1 MVQWKWAVVT
11 QVVLWLTRF
20 KEVSFM
26 VISQVLGTLSV
37 ADFLRD
43 YWQKKPVLIRQGV
56 PGFESPLSPEELAGL
71 ACEEDVPARLIL
83 ESAGARPW
91 TLRHGPFTEADFT
104 SLPEDGY
111 SLLITDCEKLIPDLM
126 SLVQH
131 FRFVPDWRID
141 DLMISYAPPGGSVGA
156 HIDEYDVF
164 LLQGMGRRK
173 WMIEY
178 PPKHSDF
185 VPDLDIRLLQEFEP
199 TEAWVLEPGD
209 MLYLPP
215 GVPHH
220 GEAVDHCMTY
230 SIGFRAPL
238 LHELAAGVTDRLI
251 TDMDQAARYGDPDL
265 QAPANPGALDA
276 SSRAKL
282 RAILQSVLDQDDAVL
297 DRFIAETLTE
307 RPLDHAGFY
316 PQNDP
321 LDAKALRDEIAHS
334 GDTLMRTPAARLLVV
349 EDESDSAGG
358 ALAVDGQSM
367 LLNAEVLPLARLLVS
382 QVFYDAAELLA
393 ATESEA
399 AAELL
404 QKLYADGVVQWQP
417 NLLSV

>member
-1 MVQWKWAVVT
+1 
-11 QVVLWLTRF
+11 
-20 KEVSFM
+20 M

-43 YWQKKPVLIRQGV
+43 YWQKKPVLIRQAV

-83 ESAGARPW
+83 ESAGTRPW
-91 TLRHGPFTEADFT
+91 TMRHGPFAEEDFT

-126 SLVQH
+126 TLVEQ

-164 LLQGMGRRK
+164 LLQGMGQRK

-185 VPDLDIRLLQEFEP
+185 VPDLDIRLLEEFEP
-199 TEAWVLEPGD
+199 TDEWVLEPGD

-220 GEAVDHCMTY
+220 GVAIDHSMTF
-230 SIGFRAPL
+230 SVGFRAPL

-251 TDMDQAARYGDPDL
+251 THMDQTARYGDADL
-265 QAPANPGALDA
+265 QAPTNPGALNG

-307 RPLDHAGFY
+307 RPLDHVSFY
-316 PQNDP
+316 PENEP
-321 LDAKALRDEIAHS
+321 LDAKALRDEIAHGQS
-334 GDTLMRTPAARLLVV
+334 HSDGDTLMRTPAARLLLV
-349 EDESDSAGG
+349 EDDSDSAAG
-358 ALAVDGQSM
+358 ALAVDGQSIA
-367 LLNAEVLPLARLLVS
+367 LDEETLPLARLLVG
-382 QVFYDAAELLA
+382 QVFYDAAALLA
-393 ATESEA
+393 ATESTA

-404 QKLYADGVVQWQP
+404 QKLYADGVVQWRP
-417 NLLSV
+417 NLLGV

>member
-1 MVQWKWAVVT
+1 MA
-11 QVVLWLTRF
+11 
-20 KEVSFM
+20 
-26 VISQVLGTLSV
+26 ISQVLGTLSV

-43 YWQKKPVLIRQGV
+43 YWQKKPVLIRQAI
-56 PGFESPLSPEELAGL
+56 PGFASPLSPEELAGL

-83 ESAGARPW
+83 ESAGTRPW
-91 TLRHGPFTEADFT
+91 TLRHGPFTEEDFT

-111 SLLITDCEKLIPDLM
+111 SLLVTDCEKLIPDLM
-126 SLVQH
+126 TLVQQ

-156 HIDEYDVF
+156 HIDDYDVF
-164 LLQGMGRRK
+164 LLQGMGQRK

-178 PPKHSDF
+178 PPKHTDF
-185 VPDLDIRLLQEFEP
+185 VPDLDIRLLEEFEP
-199 TEAWVLEPGD
+199 TQEWVLEPGD

-220 GEAVDHCMTY
+220 GVAVDHCMTY

-251 TDMDQAARYGDPDL
+251 TQMDQAVRYGDPDL
-265 QAPANPGALDA
+265 QIPANPGVLNTATR
-276 SSRAKL
+276 SKL
-282 RAILQSVLDQDDAVL
+282 RALLQSVLDQDDAVL

-307 RPLDHAGFY
+307 RPLDHASFY
-316 PQNDP
+316 PQNEP
-321 LDAKALRDEIAHS
+321 LDANTLRDEIAHEQNNPD
-334 GDTLMRTPAARLLVV
+334 GDALMRTPAARLLLV
-349 EDESDSAGG
+349 EDTSDSDVGV
-358 ALAVDGQSM
+358 LAVDGQSTV
-367 LLNAEVLPLARLLVS
+367 LNADTLPLARLLAA

-393 ATESEA
+393 ATEQPA

-404 QKLYADGVVQWQP
+404 HKLYADGVVQWQP
-417 NLLSV
+417 NLLAMSWQ

>member
-20 KEVSFM
+20 IEVSFM

-199 TEAWVLEPGD
+199 TEEWVLEPGD

-220 GEAVDHCMTY
+220 GVAVDHCMTY

-265 QAPANPGALDA
+265 QAPANPSALDA

-334 GDTLMRTPAARLLVV
+334 GDTLMRTPAARLLLV

-358 ALAVDGQSM
+358 ALAVDGQST

-382 QVFYDAAELLA
+382 QFFYDAAELLA

>member
-1 MVQWKWAVVT
+1 MA
-11 QVVLWLTRF
+11 
-20 KEVSFM
+20 
-26 VISQVLGTLSV
+26 ISQVLGTLSV

-43 YWQKKPVLIRQGV
+43 YWQKKPVLIRQAV

-91 TLRHGPFTEADFT
+91 TLRHGPFAEEDFT

-126 SLVQH
+126 TLVQQ

-164 LLQGMGRRK
+164 LLQGMGQRK

-185 VPDLDIRLLQEFEP
+185 VPDLDIRLLEEFDP
-199 TEAWVLEPGD
+199 TDEWVLEPGD

-220 GEAVDHCMTY
+220 GVAVDHCMTF

-251 TDMDQAARYGDPDL
+251 THMDQTTRYGDPDL
-265 QAPANPGALDA
+265 QAPENPGALST
-276 SSRAKL
+276 SSRTRL
-282 RAILQSVLDQDDAVL
+282 RALLQSVLDQDDATL

-307 RPLDHAGFY
+307 RPLDHASFY
-316 PQNDP
+316 PENDP
-321 LDAKALRDEIAHS
+321 LDASVLRNEIAHS
-334 GDTLMRTPAARLLVV
+334 GDTLMRTPAARLLLV
-349 EDESDSAGG
+349 EDESGSTGG
-358 ALAVDGQSM
+358 ALAVDGQSVT
-367 LLNAEVLPLARLLVS
+367 LSEETLPLARLLVS

-393 ATESEA
+393 ATESQP

-404 QKLYADGVVQWQP
+404 QKLYVDGVVQWRP
-417 NLLSV
+417 NLLTV

>member
-1 MVQWKWAVVT
+1 MA
-11 QVVLWLTRF
+11 
-20 KEVSFM
+20 
-26 VISQVLGTLSV
+26 ISQVLGNLSV

-43 YWQKKPVLIRQGV
+43 YWQKKPLLIRQAI
-56 PGFESPLSPEELAGL
+56 PGFKSPLTPEELAGL
-71 ACEEDVPARLIL
+71 ACEEDVPARLIV
-83 ESAGARPW
+83 ESAGPRPW
-91 TLRHGPFTEADFT
+91 MLQHGPFTEADFM

-126 SLVQH
+126 TLVER

-164 LLQGMGRRK
+164 LLQGMGQRR

-185 VPDLDIRLLQEFEP
+185 LPDLDIRLLKAFEP
-199 TEAWVLEPGD
+199 TDEWVLAPGD

-220 GEAVDHCMTY
+220 GVAVDHCMTY

-238 LHELAAGVTDRLI
+238 LHELVAGVTDRLI
-251 TDMDQAARYGDPDL
+251 MHTSQTVRYADPDL
-265 QAPANPGALDA
+265 RVPDNPGALDA
-276 SSRAKL
+276 VSRNTL
-282 RAILQSVLDQDDAVL
+282 RALVQSVLAQGDAVL

-307 RPLDHAGFY
+307 RPMDHANFY
-316 PQNDP
+316 PDNDP

-334 GDTLMRTPAARLLVV
+334 GDTLMRTPAARILLLDEQADSVV
-349 EDESDSAGG
+349 AT
-358 ALAVDGQSM
+358 LAVDGQSVV
-367 LLNAEVLPLARLLVS
+367 LNDETLPLARLLVS
-382 QVFYDAAELLA
+382 EVFYDATELLA
-393 ATESEA
+393 ATESPA
-399 AAELL
+399 AVELL
-404 QKLYADGVVQWQP
+404 HKLYVDGIVQWRP
-417 NLLSV
+417 DLLTV

>member
-1 MVQWKWAVVT
+1 MA
-11 QVVLWLTRF
+11 
-20 KEVSFM
+20 
-26 VISQVLGTLSV
+26 ISQVLGNLSV

-43 YWQKKPVLIRQGV
+43 YWQKKPVLIRQAV

-83 ESAGARPW
+83 ESAGTRPW
-91 TLRHGPFTEADFT
+91 TLRHGPFVEEDFT

-126 SLVQH
+126 TLVEQ

-199 TEAWVLEPGD
+199 TEEWVLEPGD

-220 GEAVDHCMTY
+220 GVAVDHCMTF

-251 TDMDQAARYGDPDL
+251 TQMDQTARYGDPDL
-265 QAPANPGALDA
+265 QAPANPGALNA
-276 SSRAKL
+276 ASRAKL

-307 RPLDHAGFY
+307 RPLDHASFY
-316 PQNDP
+316 PQNEP
-321 LDAKALRDEIAHS
+321 LDANALRDEIAHS
-334 GDTLMRTPAARLLVV
+334 GDTLMRTPAARMLLV

-358 ALAVDGQSM
+358 TLAVDGQGM
-367 LLNAEVLPLARLLVS
+367 VLNAQTLPLARLLVA

-393 ATESEA
+393 VTELPA

-404 QKLYADGVVQWQP
+404 QQLYADGVVQWRP
-417 NLLSV
+417 NMLTI

>member
-1 MVQWKWAVVT
+1 MA
-11 QVVLWLTRF
+11 
-20 KEVSFM
+20 
-26 VISQVLGTLSV
+26 ISQVLGNLSV

-43 YWQKKPVLIRQGV
+43 YWQKKPVLIRQAV

-71 ACEEDVPARLIL
+71 ACEEDVPARLVL
-83 ESAGARPW
+83 ESSGERPW
-91 TLRHGPFTEADFT
+91 TLRQGPFVEADFT

-126 SLVQH
+126 TLVEQ

-178 PPKHSDF
+178 PPQHSDF
-185 VPDLDIRLLQEFEP
+185 VPDLDIRLLAQFEP
-199 TEAWVLEPGD
+199 SDEWVLEPGD

-220 GEAVDHCMTY
+220 GVAVDHCMTY

-251 TDMDQAARYGDPDL
+251 THMNQTARYTDPDL
-265 QAPANPGALDA
+265 RVSDDQAGQNPGVLNPTT
-276 SSRAKL
+276 RAKL
-282 RAILQSVLDQDDAVL
+282 RSILQSVLDQDDAVF
-297 DRFIAETLTE
+297 DQFIAETLTE
-307 RPLDHAGFY
+307 RPLDHAVFY
-316 PQNDP
+316 PENET
-321 LDAKALRDEIAHS
+321 LDAKALRDELAHAQRAED
-334 GDTLMRTPAARLLVV
+334 GDTLMRTPAARLLLV
-349 EDESDSAGG
+349 EGEAGSA
-358 ALAVDGQSM
+358 AATLAVDGQSM
-367 LLNAEVLPLARLLVS
+367 MLNTQTLPLARLLV
-382 QVFYDAAELLA
+382 QHVFYDAAQLLA
-393 ATESEA
+393 ATETPA
-399 AAELL
+399 VD
-404 QKLYADGVVQWQP
+404 KL
-417 NLLSV
+417 

>member
-20 KEVSFM
+20 IEVSFM

-126 SLVQH
+126 NLVQH

-199 TEAWVLEPGD
+199 TEEWILEPGD

-220 GEAVDHCMTY
+220 GVAVDHCMTY

-265 QAPANPGALDA
+265 QVPANPGALDA

-334 GDTLMRTPAARLLVV
+334 GDTLMRTPAARLLLV
-349 EDESDSAGG
+349 EYESDSAGG
-358 ALAVDGQSM
+358 ALAVDGQST
-367 LLNAEVLPLARLLVS
+367 LLNAETLPLARLLVS

>member
-20 KEVSFM
+20 IEVSFM

-126 SLVQH
+126 NLVQH

-199 TEAWVLEPGD
+199 TEEWVLEPGD

-220 GEAVDHCMTY
+220 GVAVDHCMTY

-238 LHELAAGVTDRLI
+238 LHEMAAGVTDRLI

-276 SSRAKL
+276 SSRVKL

-321 LDAKALRDEIAHS
+321 LDAKALRGEIAHS
-334 GDTLMRTPAARLLVV
+334 GDTLMRTPAARLLLV
-349 EDESDSAGG
+349 EDEPDSAGG
-358 ALAVDGQSM
+358 ALAVDGQST
-367 LLNAEVLPLARLLVS
+367 LLNAEMLPLARLLVS